1 MSLKSALNALAV
13 GGAMVL
19 LVAIGAS
26 FTAEQATAQ
35 VTANPTI
42 LAELQSL
49 KIQINALRPRQFY
62 LTTTTHDGLSAPT
75 ACAAGYH
82 MASLWEIHDPTQLRY
97 DRTLGASGDDAGSG
111 PPANDSGWIRTGAN
125 AQTAAGPGD
134 SNCNAYTSNS
144 NADAGTLVELTEEW
158 DFEGS
163 AISPWTGREL
173 QCTTQFPVWCVQ
185 N

>member
-1 MSLKSALNALAV
+1 MRLKSALNALAV
-13 GGAMVL
+13 GCVMLL

-26 FTAEQATAQ
+26 FTADQATAQ
-35 VTANPTI
+35 SSANPAI

-49 KIQINALRPRQFY
+49 RSEVNALRPRQFY

-75 ACAAGYH
+75 ACTAGYH
-82 MASLWEIHDPTQLRY
+82 MASLWEIFDPTHLRY

-134 SNCNAYTSNS
+134 ANCNAYTSNS
-144 NADAGTLVELTEEW
+144 NGDAGTLVELTEEW
-158 DFEGS
+158 DFTGS

-173 QCTTQFPVWCVQ
+173 QCNATFPVWCVQ
-185 N
+185 D